1 MQQQLVKVFPGLE
14 VAGDEDEGTTGNFEI
29 FVGAELVH
37 SRQNGDGFV
46 DSPAKVQ
53 TLVRAVR
60 SAKAKSA
67 PAVVVAVG
75 GAGAGALE
83 GRAEAGAEAEAEAR
97 ADADA
102 GNNRSFC
109 VSVLT
114 LVLSIP
120 ALIGA

>member
-1 MQQQLVKVFPGLE
+1 VQQQLVKVFPDLE
-14 VAGDEDEGTTGNFEI
+14 VAGDEDAGTTGNFEI
-29 FVGAELVH
+29 FVGTELVH

-67 PAVVVAVG
+67 PVAVVAQG
-75 GAGAGALE
+75 EGGAGALE
-83 GRAEAGAEAEAEAR
+83 GRTEAGAGAR
-97 ADADA
+97 ADADADA